1 MTEYQP
7 ANVVNTMQAWSG
19 LYPSI
24 FMINEHETKA
34 NSSTES
40 SKGIGEA
47 GQIATLSVVLF
58 ICFLGISFL
67 LFQLYSRKDVQPL
80 KIKSPWLLIFSV
92 AANLGIIV

>member
-1 MTEYQP
+1 MTRE
-7 ANVVNTMQAWSG
+7 
-19 LYPSI
+19 LD
-24 FMINEHETKA
+24 TKV

-40 SKGIGEA
+40 SKGMGEA
-47 GQIATLSVVLF
+47 GQIVTLSVVLF
-58 ICFLGISFL
+58 ICFLGMSFL